1 LIEQVLP
8 LVDGHLLC
16 TVKTAFDLWSESTLI
31 TWDATFSSCIVRTTG
46 GMKWGQIAWFKNW
59 SY

>member
-46 GMKWGQIAWFKNW
+46 GM
-59 SY
+59 